1 MAART
6 PSNEVDPMRIKLL
19 FFVTLLSLPAFGQ
32 QDEMENVRDPRARE
46 RIRAAHAAYITE
58 RIELTAD
65 EAEKF
70 WPVYREFLEKRRVLR
85 QEMREDRR
93 SETDQSKQL
102 ERDLELKQQEL
113 NLEKEYT
120 HQLGKIISP
129 EKLVK
134 LREAEMDFRRLLLRQ
149 IQQRRRR

>member
-1 MAART
+1 
-6 PSNEVDPMRIKLL
+6 MRIKLL